1 MSKTRRNLIA
11 KMRRNLIA
19 LSACLL
25 LSGSAA
31 ARAQE
36 TKTDAVR
43 SGEAATVKKS
53 AEGKTGERKT
63 GKKNKKK
70 AATGS
75 GETAKIPPHR
85 VWIFGSLSSFFDTN
99 ILHDEQSIN
108 SFGLVPSVGFHFQ
121 DDAENPSFVTEYEAG
136 LHRYT
141 GTNEFDRVSHY
152 FNAEYKRQLVGRL
165 SARTTGEVS
174 LKGSSED
181 RDINNQYSLEQQL
194 QLRLNSTSR
203 LSAFAS
209 YRIKRYPLVDVAK
222 NAIDPYLGGKFQ
234 QRLGG
239 GREWQLSYR
248 YDKNRSQGEKDRY
261 VRRTFEAQY
270 STPLFRA
277 KHDLLTVEARYSP
290 RRYSRLIKD
299 INDVR
304 VPRLDRRWVFE
315 AGYERPL
322 KDSVQLRLKYQF
334 EKRNSNDPDKPFNAH
349 LFGVTFGFKWWR
361 W

>member
-1 MSKTRRNLIA
+1 MSKMIRNVIV
-11 KMRRNLIA
+11 

-25 LSGSAA
+25 FCSAD

-36 TKTDAVR
+36 KSTDAVR
-43 SGEAATVKKS
+43 SGEAATGKKS
-53 AEGKTGERKT
+53 VEERK
-63 GKKNKKK
+63 GKKATKKK
-70 AATGS
+70 RAPGN
-75 GETAKIPPHR
+75 GETAKIPAR
-85 VWIFGSLSSFFDTN
+85 RYWIFGSLSSFFDTN

-121 DDAENPSFVTEYEAG
+121 DDAEKPSFTTEYEAG

-141 GTNEFDRVSHY
+141 GTDEFDRVSQY
-152 FNAEYKRQLVGRL
+152 FNAEYKRQLTSRF

-174 LKGSSED
+174 LKGSSDD

-194 QLRLNSTSR
+194 QLRASASTR
-203 LSAFAS
+203 LSAFAA

-222 NAIDPYLGGKFQ
+222 NAIDPYLGGKVQ
-234 QRLGG
+234 QRLRG
-239 GREWQLSYR
+239 GRELQFSYR

-270 STPLFRA
+270 STPLFRG
-277 KHDLLTVEARYSP
+277 KHDLLTLEARYSP
-290 RRYSRLIKD
+290 RRYSRQIKVD
-299 INDVR
+299 GLR

-322 KDSVQLRLKYQF
+322 KDDVQLGLKYQF

-349 LFGVTFGFKWWR
+349 LFGVTFGFKWWGR
-361 W
+361 

>member
-1 MSKTRRNLIA
+1 MSKT
-11 KMRRNLIA
+11 RRNLIA

-25 LSGSAA
+25 LICSAG

-36 TKTDAVR
+36 KSTDARR
-43 SGEAATVKKS
+43 SGGAATAKKTV
-53 AEGKTGERKT
+53 EGKKG
-63 GKKNKKK
+63 KK
-70 AATGS
+70 AAKKKRAPGN
-75 GETAKIPPHR
+75 GETAQGGARR
-85 VWIFGSLSSFFDTN
+85 VWMFGSVGSFFDTN
-99 ILHDEQSIN
+99 ILHDEQSVN

-141 GTNEFDRVSHY
+141 GTNEFDRFSQY
-152 FNAEYKRQLVGRL
+152 FNAEYKRQLTSRL

-194 QLRLNSTSR
+194 QLRLNSRSR
-203 LSAFAS
+203 LSAFAA

-222 NAIDPYLGGKFQ
+222 NAIDPYVGGKFQ
-234 QRLGG
+234 HKLNG
-239 GREWQLSYR
+239 GRELQFSYR
-248 YDKNRSQGEKDRY
+248 YDKNRSQGEKDFY

-270 STPLFRA
+270 STPLFRG

-290 RRYSRLIKD
+290 RRYARLVKD
-299 INDVR
+299 INGVR
-304 VPRLDRRWVFE
+304 VPRLDRRFVLE

-322 KDSVQLRLKYQF
+322 TDNVQLGLKYQF

-349 LFGVTFGFKWWR
+349 LFGVTFGFKWWQR
-361 W
+361 